1 MAKATAAQRGLP
13 ALGTETG
20 RLYVS
25 LYFPALALDHWLRA
39 SQENYPLALYSGQR
53 VVAVSSAARAAG
65 VAEGMS
71 VTSALAL
78 SPQLCLRVFEPEQ
91 GLHLLQNLAQWAYGF
106 TPYVEL
112 DEPDFLHLEVAS
124 SLRLFH
130 GQAMLLE
137 RMAQELSAWRCG
149 VFIGLGPTRMVA
161 KLLAKNQAVEAA
173 PSLAEQQTAIAEQR
187 LGVLLSALPVSRL
200 DVSAALLKR
209 LASAGFRQLGQLMAL
224 PLRELGQRFGK
235 DAVAYLQ
242 LLCGQQEKP
251 VSALALA
258 PAFNQRLAFIYGLTD
273 VAHLQE
279 PLQVL
284 LRQLQQFLRQR
295 QLITQRI
302 CWCFCHEDKTQSQ
315 IIVAVQSAHSDTDE
329 FYQLTGLKLEN
340 LSWSSAIAQVGL
352 EALGLT
358 SAAPVAKGLF
368 RDMRDKSDDIERL
381 INRFY
386 QRFSAQQFYSYKLQ
400 AEYLPDRQQCQQLA
414 FVSNKTKASSA
425 VDLEVD
431 HWLCPWLL
439 HPPQALLMREKKLM
453 WYSDGQRQ
461 ELELMSRAVR
471 FDSHWWQ
478 QRARR
483 DYFIAKA
490 RQHYYSV
497 FFCQQRRQWF
507 MAGFYVC

>member
-1 MAKATAAQRGLP
+1 MAAQRDLP
-13 ALGTETG
+13 ALGTKTG

-39 SQENYPLALYSGQR
+39 SQETYPLALYSGQR
-53 VVAVSSAARAAG
+53 LVAVSSAARAAG
-65 VAEGMS
+65 VTEGMS

-130 GQAMLLE
+130 GQTMLLE
-137 RMAQELSAWRCG
+137 RITRELAAWRCA

-161 KLLAKNQAVEAA
+161 KLLAKSQVLEAA
-173 PSLAEQQTAIAEQR
+173 PSLVEQQAAIAEQR

-209 LASAGFRQLGQLMAL
+209 LASSGFRQLGQLTAL
-224 PLRELGQRFGK
+224 PLSELGQRFGK
-235 DAVAYLQ
+235 DAVRYLQ
-242 LLCGQQEKP
+242 QLCGLQEQP
-251 VSALALA
+251 VSALTLA

-273 VAHLQE
+273 AAHLQE
-279 PLQVL
+279 PLQLL
-284 LRQLQQFLRQR
+284 LRQLQQFLRLR

-302 CWCFCHEDKTQSQ
+302 CWCFYHEDKTESQ

-329 FYQLTGLKLEN
+329 FYQLTCLKLEN
-340 LSWSSAIAQVGL
+340 LRWSSAIEQVGL

-381 INRFY
+381 MNRFY
-386 QRFSAQQFYSYKLQ
+386 QRFSAQQFCSYRLQ
-400 AEYLPDRQQCQQLA
+400 AEHLPDKQQCEQLA
-414 FVSNKTKASSA
+414 FVSNKVKAASA
-425 VDLEVD
+425 VGLDVD

-439 HPPQALLMREKKLM
+439 HPPQALFMRKKQLI
-453 WYSDGQRQ
+453 WYRDGLRQ
-461 ELELMSRAVR
+461 ELQLVSRAAR

-490 RQHYYSV
+490 QQHYYSV
-497 FFCQQRRQWF
+497 FFCQQREQWF